1 MNSFVIAS
9 VVFGGSFVAALIGM
23 LLHVK
28 LPDRHLDADSKDVI
42 KLVMGLIGTMAALI
56 LGLLI
61 ASANST
67 YNEQSSALQSLSAKL
82 VLLDRLLVF
91 YGPEANGAREQLHD
105 VVKAAHDR
113 IWSPLGLRPANL
125 DAANR
130 FAQKLQS
137 LSPKTDAAR
146 LLQSRAMQVG
156 ESILQ
161 TRLLMSEQAGDAIP
175 WPFLTVLVFWLY
187 VLFLGFG
194 LFARFNVTVTL
205 SLLVGALSVS
215 GAIFLIL
222 ELSTPYQG
230 FMQISDAP
238 LRHAL
243 AQIES
248 QR

>member
-1 MNSFVIAS
+1 VNSFVIAS

-23 LLHVK
+23 LLHLK
-28 LPDRHLDADSKDVI
+28 LPDSHLDAGSSDVI
-42 KLVMGLIGTMAALI
+42 KLVMGLIGTMSALI
-56 LGLLI
+56 LGLLVS
-61 ASANST
+61 SANST
-67 YNEQSSALQSLSAKL
+67 YNEQSSALQSLSAKV

-105 VVKAAHDR
+105 AVKAAHDR

-130 FAQKLQS
+130 FVQQLQS

-146 LLQSRAMQVG
+146 LMQSRAMQVAEG
-156 ESILQ
+156 ILQ
-161 TRLLMSEQAGDAIP
+161 TRLLMSEQVGDSISR
-175 WPFLTVLVFWLY
+175 PFLTVLIFWICA
-187 VLFLGFG
+187 LFLGFG

-215 GAIFLIL
+215 GAIFLVL

-248 QR
+248 QM

>member
-1 MNSFVIAS
+1 

-28 LPDRHLDADSKDVI
+28 LPDRHLDADSRDVI

-67 YNEQSSALQSLSAKL
+67 YNAQSSDLQSLSAKV
-82 VLLDRLLVF
+82 VLLDRLLIF
-91 YGPEANGAREQLHD
+91 YGPEAKGAREQLHNA
-105 VVKAAHDR
+105 VLGAHDR
-113 IWSPLGLRPANL
+113 IWSPAGLRPANL
-125 DAANR
+125 EAANG
-130 FAQKLQS
+130 FVQQLQS

-146 LLQSRAMQVG
+146 LIQSRAMQVA

-161 TRLLMSEQAGDAIP
+161 TRLLMSEQAGDTIP
-175 WPFLTVLVFWLY
+175 WPFLIVLIFWIY
-187 VLFLGFG
+187 ALFLGFG
-194 LFARFNVTVTL
+194 IFARFNATVTL
-205 SLLVGALSVS
+205 SLLVGALSIS

-230 FMQISDAP
+230 ILQISDAP
-238 LRHAL
+238 LVHAL
-243 AQIES
+243 AQMGG
-248 QR
+248 RP